1 MLSVYSSYLD
11 DSNSPLRIEEFSFSP
26 DPISAD
32 DYVYMSFKAEVTR
45 NVTLPLTLSVSV
57 KKITFFGWEMPI
69 SCLATGGLPF
79 GSCTYDVCSAMDHLE
94 SSYGCPSEFTAAG
107 LPCRCPFTPGYYNT
121 NTGPVRFYLNTEG
134 LPYGRFMSSFLAV
147 SKTN

>member
-79 GSCTYDVCSAMDHLE
+79 GSW
-94 SSYGCPSEFTAAG
+94 
-107 LPCRCPFTPGYYNT
+107 
-121 NTGPVRFYLNTEG
+121 
-134 LPYGRFMSSFLAV
+134 
-147 SKTN
+147 